1 MFLFFTWSGKPPCLN
16 YFVVRVQVIYFQETP
31 VTKTKRKQTLYH
43 YFSIMCGPP
52 VQLKNEISFESSQT
66 KFAIPF
72 ITKLKSKIVLT
83 QNNEGMKNEELLL
96 MFINEKGNSHLRINL
111 NA

>member
-31 VTKTKRKQTLYH
+31 VTKTKRKQTLWH

-52 VQLKNEISFESSQT
+52 VQLKNEIRFESSQT

-83 QNNEGMKNEELLL
+83 LNNKEMKDEGLLL
-96 MFINEKGNSHLRINL
+96 MLRNEKLKPLQRFNL
-111 NA
+111 KA

>member
-43 YFSIMCGPP
+43 YFSIMSGPP
-52 VQLKNEISFESSQT
+52 VQLKNEIRFESSQT

-72 ITKLKSKIVLT
+72 FTKFKSLFVLT
-83 QNNEGMKNEELLL
+83 QNNEEMKDEEKMLIQI
-96 MFINEKGNSHLRINL
+96 IN
-111 NA
+111 